1 MTDETQP
8 VKGTPHPDPTPEPD
22 THAAADEPT
31 TPVEEKQPGRL
42 ARLRSRAGTIR
53 GATVAV
59 ALAGVIVGGAAG
71 FAAGALTT
79 GADNPGHGPG
89 QLGRPFDQDGDDD
102 GLRPDGAPG
111 QLPPST
117 APEEDLSNS

>member
-8 VKGTPHPDPTPEPD
+8 VTGTPHPDPTPEPTPD
-22 THAAADEPT
+22 PEAVAEEPT
-31 TPVEEKQPGRL
+31 ASVEDERRGRL

-59 ALAGVIVGGAAG
+59 ALAGVIVGGAGG

-79 GADNPGHGPG
+79 GHDRSDHGPG
-89 QLGRPFDQDGDDD
+89 QLGRPFDQDGD
-102 GLRPDGAPG
+102 GFRPEGAPG
-111 QLPPST
+111 QLPPAT